1 MAEVNG
7 HQSKSSKM
15 VIEKSTLTF
24 LQTLSRNNNRDW
36 FQKNKE
42 RYTASHQNV
51 CAWLDGLIRETNKHD
66 RLQTVS
72 GKESLYRIYNDVR
85 FSADKTPYNPRFAGN
100 LKRVKPYLR
109 GGYYFWIKPG
119 ESRVGC
125 GFTYPNAE
133 DLLRV
138 RQDIDG
144 NADDWRKILK
154 SKKIISIFGTMQGD
168 QVKTAPKGFPKDHPA
183 IDLLR
188 YKQYWF
194 ERSFT
199 DKEVLASDF
208 LQEVNSTYKAIRPF
222 FDYMSDV
229 LTTDLNGE
237 PIVSG

>member
-1 MAEVNG
+1 MSARI
-7 HQSKSSKM
+7 QPA
-15 VIEKSTLTF
+15 TLDF
-24 LQTLSRNNNRDW
+24 LRALSRNNNRDW

-51 CAWLDGLIRETNKHD
+51 CAWLDGLIREMNKHD

-109 GGYYFWIKPG
+109 GGYYLWIKPG

-154 SKKIISIFGTMQGD
+154 SKKIISAFGSMQGD

-183 IDLLR
+183 IDLIR

-199 DKEVLASDF
+199 DKEVLAPDF
-208 LQEVNSTYKAIRPF
+208 LQQVNSTYKAIRPF

-237 PIVSG
+237 RILNQL